1 MDGWM
6 DLSVGQQCPTL
17 ILSFLFAFPRSQLFT
32 RTRRKYR
39 KYPRLSAI
47 TTGRYLT
54 ILCCTVGYI
63 YLYHPL
69 DLSLNYFHRTFI
81 FSRGLDPYPTQ
92 DRSENSRATK
102 KEGRRELNFLSRYD
116 EGRLGSGKVVHSWV
130 VDRGRSEEFALSS
143 NCPGRHSNSPFKL
156 RALSR
161 GREGGREEG
170 DRSLFSTLAAF
181 EDLRESND
189 KKRKSFFP
197 SFGGNFCPLLS
208 P

>member
-17 ILSFLFAFPRSQLFT
+17 TLSYSLFLAPNFLHAPDENIASILGLCDNN
-32 RTRRKYR
+32 
-39 KYPRLSAI
+39 
-47 TTGRYLT
+47 GT
-54 ILCCTVGYI
+54 ILDNIVLHI

-161 GREGGREEG
+161 GREGGKQEI
-170 DRSLFSTLAAF
+170 DLSFPRS
-181 EDLRESND
+181 
-189 KKRKSFFP
+189 
-197 SFGGNFCPLLS
+197 PLS
-208 P
+208 KI